1 MLPDRP
7 NPQPPDPFRR
17 KIRAAD
23 YARCYGLT
31 VAGVL
36 RQIRTNRIAAEQ
48 PAGPGSTWY
57 VWLDADDTTERE
69 AAERMILADLE
80 RRAG

>member
-1 MLPDRP
+1 MLEHP
-7 NPQPPDPFRR
+7 NPQRPDPFRR
-17 KIRAAD
+17 KMKASD

-31 VAGVL
+31 VAGVV
-36 RQIRTNRIAAEQ
+36 RQIRANRIPAEQ
-48 PAGPGSTWY
+48 PAGPGTTWY
-57 VWLDADDTTERE
+57 VWIDADDTQERE